1 VIHAVIADVVS
12 VQQSVSRDDF
22 GQTRNVPGVRL
33 SQNYVAKLLFS
44 NIVLVLHMVR
54 SVTASFRASATR
66 AFQLPDRALSHKP
79 HCFIAIVGDARYKI
93 TVAASNSSLRVKRS
107 PVFDIR
113 PPMSTSPD

>member
-1 VIHAVIADVVS
+1 MSWACSKA
-12 VQQSVSRDDF
+12 RREMTLARPGTCLAF
-22 GQTRNVPGVRL
+22 GCL
-33 SQNYVAKLLFS
+33 KNYVAKLLFS
-44 NIVLVLHMVR
+44 NIVLVFHMVR
-54 SVTASFRASATR
+54 SVTASLRASATR
-66 AFQLPDRALSHKP
+66 AFQLPDRALSRKP